1 VVGRCGFHSVGED
14 HGLPVIAR
22 LLTIEALYSPGG
34 TRSADNGRD
43 GTMSRSSVVKLC
55 VASLVVA
62 VISSASAL
70 GAQGNAKH
78 DTHRHADG
86 GSLQRAVAQHIAA
99 LTACDANALV
109 AGYTSDAVLFFPD
122 GVVVSGTAALQ
133 SVYNGFVKPHS
144 QGGLCG
150 LLATPVQEFQ
160 RDHTVFVKFSVTA
173 PFLAAPYFST
183 DGYII
188 ENGKIAS
195 ELSTFDASKLKFK

>member
-1 VVGRCGFHSVGED
+1 MR
-14 HGLPVIAR
+14 
-22 LLTIEALYSPGG
+22 
-34 TRSADNGRD
+34 
-43 GTMSRSSVVKLC
+43 RSSAVKLC

-62 VISSASAL
+62 AISSASAL
-70 GAQGNAKH
+70 GAQGNLRH
-78 DTHRHADG
+78 DVHRNGNG
-86 GSLQRAVAQHIAA
+86 GALQRAVAQHIAA

-109 AGYTSDAVLFFPD
+109 AGYTADATVFFPD

-133 SVYNGFVKPHS
+133 NLYNGFVKPQS

-160 RDHTVFVKFSVTA
+160 RDQTVFVKFSVTA
-173 PFLAAPYFST
+173 PFLAAPYLST
-183 DGYII
+183 DGYIF